1 MSRASSAPIVLLA
14 VAALVSACHRR
25 PPATEAPQPSASAEQ
40 ARRDSIARAEQARRD
55 SLARTQAAADS
66 ARQARERAASEA
78 RQLVSASIYFDF
90 DKSDLRADARSTL
103 DAKLPILR
111 ANPALRI
118 RIEGN
123 CDERG
128 SATYNMA
135 LGERRA
141 AAAKRYLT
149 DYGVDPGRI
158 DIISYGSE
166 RPQAPGHNEA
176 AWAQNRRDDF
186 VIVAGGEQITSK
198 G

>member
-14 VAALVSACHRR
+14 VAGLVSACHRR
-25 PPATEAPQPSASAEQ
+25 PPATEAPQPSESAEQ

-55 SLARTQAAADS
+55 SLARAQAAADS
-66 ARQARERAASEA
+66 ARQTRERAASEA
-78 RQLVSASIYFDF
+78 RQLVAASIYFEF

-149 DYGVDPGRI
+149 DYGIDPGRI

>member
-1 MSRASSAPIVLLA
+1 MAA
-14 VAALVSACHRR
+14 VASGCHRR
-25 PPATEAPQPSASAEQ
+25 PATEAPAPPSAAAEQ

-55 SLARTQAAADS
+55 SLARAQAAADS
-66 ARQARERAASEA
+66 ARDARERAASEA
-78 RQLVSASIYFDF
+78 RQLMAASIYFDF

-111 ANPALRI
+111 ANPAVRI

-149 DYGVDPGRI
+149 DYGIDPGRI
-158 DIISYGSE
+158 EIISYGSE
-166 RPQAPGHNEA
+166 RPVAPGHDEA

-198 G
+198 RG

>member
-1 MSRASSAPIVLLA
+1 M
-14 VAALVSACHRR
+14 AALVSACHRR
-25 PPATEAPQPSASAEQ
+25 PPAQEAPPPSTNAEQ

-55 SLARTQAAADS
+55 SLARAQSAADS
-66 ARQARERAASEA
+66 ARQARERSASEA

-158 DIISYGSE
+158 EIISYGSE
-166 RPQAPGHNEA
+166 RPKAPGHNEA
-176 AWAQNRRDDF
+176 AWAENRRDDF